1 MVVQVAPNEALDSQ
15 TRALLALKGER
26 SGIPALLTV
35 PSAPVEP
42 PLLATAG
49 LASLWVANYDL
60 GKVFDQVSAI
70 VAALS
75 PVDLSAIVQRT
86 MVSVARSAGGDEPPP
101 NFRQDVLGR
110 AVPPLIATG
119 RFDPAKK
126 DVVQE
131 ETLLSVAVRDA
142 ESLDSVL
149 GRIHAAA
156 SGGDKELRRQMLGAN
171 IYVLPGSPGSLVSA
185 LGTGMIGSAGNV
197 RSAFAVTGNFFV
209 MGPEAAVDQAVRD
222 THSEEVTS
230 VKSDPLFRHTASH
243 LPGEASMWFYVDR
256 HQQMERLWNQIRKA
270 APAAPAKPARVH
282 DGGEPGA
289 MRQEL
294 AQVEASID
302 GDDMES
308 LASPGAMLDPLG
320 TLTQQLRSICDLST
334 LPEFSTVRK
343 YFGTTCGYVKST
355 DDGIYLEVTDVKAPK

>member
-1 MVVQVAPNEALDSQ
+1 
-15 TRALLALKGER
+15 
-26 SGIPALLTV
+26 
-35 PSAPVEP
+35 
-42 PLLATAG
+42 
-49 LASLWVANYDL
+49 
-60 GKVFDQVSAI
+60 
-70 VAALS
+70 
-75 PVDLSAIVQRT
+75 
-86 MVSVARSAGGDEPPP
+86 
-101 NFRQDVLGR
+101 
-110 AVPPLIATG
+110 
-119 RFDPAKK
+119 
-126 DVVQE
+126 
-131 ETLLSVAVRDA
+131 
-142 ESLDSVL
+142 
-149 GRIHAAA
+149 
-156 SGGDKELRRQMLGAN
+156 MLGAN